1 MEQYLRETRMLD
13 FSNKTIQELIEKTRL
28 EKFQFGPKYH

>member
-13 FSNKTIQELIEKTRL
+13 YSNKRIQELIEKQGWRKL
-28 EKFQFGPKYH
+28 DEREWL